1 MPLFIA
7 KEVGNQMKPGVP
19 APGPHRVLILDDHPV
34 VRQGIK
40 LLINAEHDMTI
51 VGEAQTEL
59 EARRLVR
66 ELMPDAMIVDL
77 SLAQGDGFNVVRD
90 VSAHFPD
97 IRVLVLSMHDES
109 IYAERLLAEGA
120 SGYIMKEAAT
130 EQLVTALRTV
140 LRGQRYMSDNLK
152 RLLDERK
159 IRNEGQSTLLSIRE
173 LQVISLIGLG
183 QGTREIAEALS
194 LSVKTVEAHRQTIKR
209 KLALETNAQ
218 LVQYALKWHGTHSG
232 W

>member
-1 MPLFIA
+1 MTA
-7 KEVGNQMKPGVP
+7 GVS
-19 APGPHRVLILDDHPV
+19 AQGPHRVLILDDHPI

-40 LLINAEHDMTI
+40 LMVNAERDMTI
-51 VGEAQTEL
+51 VGEAQTEP

-66 ELMPDAMIVDL
+66 ELTPDAMIVDL
-77 SLAQGDGFNVVRD
+77 SLAHGDGFNVVRD
-90 VSAHFPD
+90 VSAHFPR
-97 IRVLVLSMHDES
+97 IRLLVLSMHDETV
-109 IYAERLLAEGA
+109 YAERLLAEGA
-120 SGYIMKEAAT
+120 AGYIMKEAAT
-130 EQLVTALRTV
+130 EQLITALRTV
-140 LRGQRYMSDNLK
+140 LRGERYMSDNLR
-152 RLLDERK
+152 RLVEERRV
-159 IRNEGQSTLLSIRE
+159 RNEGQSRRLSIRE

-218 LVQYALKWHGTHSG
+218 LVQYALRWHGTHSG

>member
-1 MPLFIA
+1 MRA
-7 KEVGNQMKPGVP
+7 VMSS
-19 APGPHRVLILDDHPV
+19 PGPRRVLILDDHPV
-34 VRQGIK
+34 VRQGIR

-51 VGEAQTEL
+51 VGEAQTEP

-66 ELMPDAMIVDL
+66 ELIPDAVILDL

-109 IYAERLLAEGA
+109 IYAEHLLAEGA

-140 LRGQRYMSDNLK
+140 LRGERYMSD
-152 RLLDERK
+152 RLRRVLEERK
-159 IRNEGQSTLLSIRE
+159 LRNEDHGARLSIRE

-183 QGTREIAEALS
+183 HGTREIAEALS
-194 LSVKTVEAHRQTIKR
+194 LSIKTIETHRLTIKR
-209 KLALETNAQ
+209 KLGLGTNSQ
-218 LVQYALKWHGTHSG
+218 LVQYALKWHGTHAA

>member
-1 MPLFIA
+1 
-7 KEVGNQMKPGVP
+7 
-19 APGPHRVLILDDHPV
+19 V

-40 LLINAEHDMTI
+40 LMVSAEHDLTI
-51 VGEAQTEL
+51 VGEAQTEQ

-66 ELMPDAMIVDL
+66 ELLPDVVIVDL

-97 IRVLVLSMHDES
+97 IRILVLSMHDEA

-120 SGYIMKEAAT
+120 SGYIMKQVAT

-140 LRGQRYMSDNLK
+140 LRGECFMSDNLK
-152 RLLDERK
+152 RLLKERK
-159 IRNEGQSTLLSIRE
+159 SRDDGQSKQLSIRE

-183 QGTREIAEALS
+183 KGTREIAEALS

-209 KLALETNAQ
+209 KLALESNAQ
-218 LVQYALKWHGTHSG
+218 LVQYALKWHGTHAE